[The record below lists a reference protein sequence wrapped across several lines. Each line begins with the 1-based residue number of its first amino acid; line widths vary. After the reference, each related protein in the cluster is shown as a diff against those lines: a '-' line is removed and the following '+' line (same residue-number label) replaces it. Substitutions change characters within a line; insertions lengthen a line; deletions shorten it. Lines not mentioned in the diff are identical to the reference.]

1 MVKEVIKKVKINM
14 MRIILEFKVSNQNN
28 IIINSKED

>member
-1 MVKEVIKKVKINM
+1 MEKEVIKKVKINI

>member
-1 MVKEVIKKVKINM
+1 MEKEVIKKVKINI
-14 MRIILEFKVSNQNN
+14 MRIILEFKISNQNN